1 LSSAAPRRRRAI
13 LDTSFWV
20 AAYRAEV
27 AANCLDLFEIIVPRA
42 VEAEIRALQTENPQ
56 REYPHATLFRQL
68 RSQMGDPP
76 SPGTAPLGILGAGE
90 AEAIA
95 LAVDLG
101 VAVLINEGR
110 GARYAAKRGIVVV
123 TVPSMVVL
131 LRAQDVISAR
141 AARRKLDLIA
151 SITPRF
157 MIAGALHALGVIER
171 LEETR

>member
-1 LSSAAPRRRRAI
+1 MSSAPRRRAA

-27 AANCLDLFEIIVPRA
+27 AANCLDLFEIIVSGA
-42 VEAEIRALQTENPQ
+42 VEAEIRAFQAENPQ

-68 RSQMGDPP
+68 RGLMRDPP
-76 SPGTAPLGILGAGE
+76 PVASDPLGVLAAGE

-101 VAVLINEGR
+101 IALLINEGR
-110 GARYAAKRGIVVV
+110 GARFAANRGLAVF
-123 TVPSMVVL
+123 TVPSIVVL
-131 LRAQDVISAR
+131 LRAQKVISDR

-151 SITPRF
+151 PITPSL
-157 MIAGALHALGVIER
+157 MIADARRALDIIEGWAEPR
-171 LEETR
+171 